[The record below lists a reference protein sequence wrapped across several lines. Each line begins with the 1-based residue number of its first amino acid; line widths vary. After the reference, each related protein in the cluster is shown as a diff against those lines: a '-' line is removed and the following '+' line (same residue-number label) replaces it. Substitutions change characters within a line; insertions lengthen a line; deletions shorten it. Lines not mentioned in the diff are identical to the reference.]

1 MCTKIPKM
9 GPTDIRNN
17 ESWMFSE
24 NSKFVCHYVIMSLC
38 HKLLATFSSNN
49 VPDPLP
55 RPSCHQI
62 YNMFYPSD
70 PSAVRLEPLLQEKF
84 RYVAPMKVARYE
96 KFPLGDGQSV
106 HVGKN
111 LYLH

>member
-1 MCTKIPKM
+1 MLENKLCVTQLR
-9 GPTDIRNN
+9 IRPP
-17 ESWMFSE
+17 SHLQHRVTSYFSPG
-24 NSKFVCHYVIMSLC
+24 
-38 HKLLATFSSNN
+38 N

-111 LYLH
+111 LYSF